1 MRWLVCA
8 LDCDSLGES
17 MLMPLSSGLLSGD
30 KLLEADLT
38 VNHSN
43 HDEAEIDLEEIG
55 FEETQPTT
63 NSEK

>member
-1 MRWLVCA
+1 
-8 LDCDSLGES
+8 

-43 HDEAEIDLEEIG
+43 HDEAKMDLEEIR
-55 FEETQPTT
+55 FEETQLTT